1 MKRLFRCAGIIGLSA
16 IANAI
21 FAQDSGVIGPSP
33 YEFTTQ
39 TWIEPFAQ
47 EGFTWGGNSGVHV
60 ESEDRIYSFC
70 SEAKHNSR
78 SLYRPNTQTLP
89 ALLVGMYFRDA
100 VESGVIAFT

>member
-16 IANAI
+16 IANATL
-21 FAQDSGVIGPSP
+21 AQDSGVIGPSP

-47 EGFTWGGNSGVHV
+47 EGFTWGGNLAYTWNQKIEYFFS
-60 ESEDRIYSFC
+60 

-89 ALLVGMYFRDA
+89 ALLVGMCFRDA
-100 VESGVIAFT
+100 VESGVIVFT

>member
-60 ESEDRIYSFC
+60 ESEDRIFFS
-70 SEAKHNSR
+70 AAR
-78 SLYRPNTQTLP
+78 RNTTP
-89 ALLVGMYFRDA
+89 G
-100 VESGVIAFT
+100 AFTARIHKLCRLSWLECTSGTRSNLA